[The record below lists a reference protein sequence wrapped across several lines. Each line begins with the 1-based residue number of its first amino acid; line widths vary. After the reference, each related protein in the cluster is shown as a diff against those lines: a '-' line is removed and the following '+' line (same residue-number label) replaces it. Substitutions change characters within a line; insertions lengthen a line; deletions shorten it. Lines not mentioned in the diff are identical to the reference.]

1 VVRHADVAPAD
12 LLAHPDNVTIHTV
25 EQQAEMVRMV
35 GRIGW
40 AASVLV
46 SVNSGRIIDGHMR
59 VAVALNAGATTVP
72 VDYVDLSEDEERKAL
87 LYLKRMPSLA
97 GLDRVNLAEVLE
109 QVATLDADI
118 EAMASAFARSS
129 GLLRQQKLM
138 AEKETPQHMDVTIGT
153 FTFQVTWPEY
163 VHWRLGIQDICKT
176 RKATIN
182 AEIRRRLGL

>member
-1 VVRHADVAPAD
+1 VHPSWQSKVVRYADVAPAD
-12 LLAHPDNVTIHTV
+12 LLVHPDNVTIHTV
-25 EQQAEMVRMV
+25 EQQADMERMFK
-35 GRIGW
+35 RIGW

-59 VAVALNAGATTVP
+59 VAVALNAGAATVP
-72 VDYVDLSEDEERKAL
+72 VDYADLSEEERKAL

-138 AEKETPQHMDVTIGT
+138 AEKETPQHVDVTMLYSHPGS
-153 FTFQVTWPEY
+153 
-163 VHWRLGIQDICKT
+163 T
-176 RKATIN
+176 RYSNPVVAT
-182 AEIRRRLGL
+182 ATS